1 MQRIELERKEKEATI
16 EALRAEI
23 EIMLR
28 EEYETRWHQ
37 AMAVQEENFR
47 INSKEAKD
55 LLSSREEEDT
65 SSRKNDD
72 KEG

>member
-37 AMAVQEENFR
+37 AMA
-47 INSKEAKD
+47 A
-55 LLSSREEEDT
+55 
-65 SSRKNDD
+65 
-72 KEG
+72 